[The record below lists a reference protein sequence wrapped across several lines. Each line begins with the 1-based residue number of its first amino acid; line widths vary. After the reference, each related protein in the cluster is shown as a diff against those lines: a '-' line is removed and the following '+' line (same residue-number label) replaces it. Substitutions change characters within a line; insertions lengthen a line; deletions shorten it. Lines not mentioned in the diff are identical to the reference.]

1 MAIIHT
7 IRKDGNNQTITLN
20 LTPRTAILRFC
31 SECMG
36 FNQYEVE
43 KCTSPLCP
51 LFPFRNR
58 RATKGTQPRS
68 ELQRKH
74 DKLSAQRLQ
83 KSTQIKNE

>member
-7 IRKDGNNQTITLN
+7 IRKDGNYNTITLK

-31 SECMG
+31 TECMG

-51 LFPFRNR
+51 LYPFRNR
-58 RATKGTQPRS
+58 RATKGTREVSPKAIEALQKARKERS
-68 ELQRKH
+68 E
-74 DKLSAQRLQ
+74 
-83 KSTQIKNE
+83 STQIKTE